1 MTLPSEPKRV
11 RASSRRL
18 ALLLR
23 FALACA
29 LGIAAAVLVACGTTG
44 KGLIPASSGGPP
56 AEYIE
61 TVDQDAQEGNGNCA
75 ATEAALLKTDQDFAA
90 LPVSVDSGLRNNLR
104 QGISNLR
111 SVALSLCTQP
121 WPDQAHHHHA
131 DDDHHDNTADD
142 HHNRTDH
149 ADHQH
154 PRRKNARSAGSRR
167 NPGSGRRHAGSRG
180 RPGQAAPAKAPA
192 EPLPKKAKTVR
203 AAANEQR
210 AR

>member
-23 FALACA
+23 FALAGA
-29 LGIAAAVLVACGTTG
+29 LGIAAAVLIACGTTG
-44 KGLIPASSGGPP
+44 KGLIPASSGGPLQSD
-56 AEYIE
+56 IE

-111 SVALSLCTQP
+111 SVAAVAVHPAAGQ
-121 WPDQAHHHHA
+121 DEYDHHA
-131 DDDHHDNTADD
+131 RRRPPRQRPPTTTTTPPTRRRPPAPPSKK
-142 HHNRTDH
+142 R
-149 ADHQH
+149 
-154 PRRKNARSAGSRR
+154 PKRRKPKKRRVRAAARRLPGKARASR
-167 NPGSGRRHAGSRG
+167 
-180 RPGQAAPAKAPA
+180 PAKAPA
-192 EPLPKKAKTVR
+192 EPLPEEGENGQGGGK
-203 AAANEQR
+203 
-210 AR
+210 